1 MKKFTALLILLN
13 VSLAF
18 GQQAETQTVS
28 QALGELFDRTRAK
41 ASIPVEQAPYLKI
54 ILSKTAE
61 RSTLIYRCR
70 HVIAKTITY
79 SVESATSPTGTVE
92 TSDDQNMIT
101 VNDINEQLEEIKEL
115 ILALDQR
122 SPQVLVE
129 AQIVEVQMGNGTE
142 LDTAFNMSYYD
153 KDKKALSTM
162 GSMLGGTK
170 GYPVGYPVGSV
181 LDSSKEYPVPD
192 GYPEETGSW
201 FDLTPFNKEL
211 SNGDIIKLNAKLKW
225 LETNDKAEILSS
237 PNLLVDLG
245 TTATVST
252 GTDQPLLSVS
262 VNNGVSQE
270 EVYYKRTGVN
280 LRVTPQLI
288 NDDAV
293 TIEVRPEVTSVVGYA
308 SLSSSSEP
316 PIISV
321 RNIETKLNVKD
332 GGVVMMGG
340 LYSSKDIE
348 NEEKV
353 PFLGDIPWIGFL
365 FRSKSTD
372 KAQVQLVFL
381 LRVSIIHDTPEMYLK
396 NIDATQE
403 EVKGVGGILK
413 RSIAPPEP
421 AGSESAQAE

>member
-1 MKKFTALLILLN
+1 MKKLMLSFLVMSVFCAVAQETNAPPVSVAL
-13 VSLAF
+13 
-18 GQQAETQTVS
+18 E
-28 QALGELFDRTRAK
+28 ELFAGNRKKVDK
-41 ASIPVEQAPYLKI
+41 PVEESVYLKI
-54 ILSKTAE
+54 IPSRTSK

-70 HVIAKTITY
+70 HVTAASITY

-101 VNDINEQLEEIKEL
+101 INDVNEQIEELKEL
-115 ILALDQR
+115 LMALDKR
-122 SPQVLVE
+122 GPQVLVE
-129 AQIVEVQMGNGTE
+129 AQIVEVQMGEGEE
-142 LDTAFNMSYYD
+142 LDSAFNVSYFD
-153 KDKKALSTM
+153 KDKDITSTV

-170 GYPVGYPVGSV
+170 GYPGANGF
-181 LDSSKEYPVPD
+181 
-192 GYPEETGSW
+192 PEETGSW
-201 FDLTPFNKEL
+201 FDLTANKEL
-211 SNGDIIKLNAKLKW
+211 SNGDIIKINSKLKW
-225 LETNDKAEILSS
+225 LQSNDKAEILSS

-280 LRVTPQLI
+280 LRVTPLLV
-288 NDDAV
+288 NSDTV

-321 RNIETKLNVKD
+321 RNIETKLNVRD

-340 LYSSKDIE
+340 LYSSKDIK

-353 PFLGDIPWIGFL
+353 PWLGDIPILGYL
-365 FRSKSTD
+365 FRSESSSQ
-372 KAQVQLVFL
+372 AQVQLVFL
-381 LRVSIIHDTPEMYLK
+381 LRVSIIPDSPVTLLNNMDSTK
-396 NIDATQE
+396 RN
-403 EVKGVGGILK
+403 VKGVGKILEK
-413 RSIAPPEP
+413 EITPPVPEEE
-421 AGSESAQAE
+421 ADQ

>member
-1 MKKFTALLILLN
+1 
-13 VSLAF
+13 
-18 GQQAETQTVS
+18 
-28 QALGELFDRTRAK
+28 
-41 ASIPVEQAPYLKI
+41 
-54 ILSKTAE
+54 
-61 RSTLIYRCR
+61 
-70 HVIAKTITY
+70 
-79 SVESATSPTGTVE
+79 
-92 TSDDQNMIT
+92 MIT
-101 VNDINEQLEEIKEL
+101 VNDINDQLEEIKTL

-129 AQIVEVQMGNGTE
+129 AQIVEVQMGNVTE
-142 LDTAFNMSYYD
+142 LDTAFNISYFD
-153 KDKKALSTM
+153 KDKETVSTI
-162 GSMLGGTK
+162 GSVQGGRK
-170 GYPVGYPVGSV
+170 GYPAAPRVDVYPDEGGGWY
-181 LDSSKEYPVPD
+181 DM
-192 GYPEETGSW
+192 
-201 FDLTPFNKEL
+201 TPFNKEL

-225 LETNDKAEILSS
+225 LETNGKAEILSS

-280 LRVTPQLI
+280 LRVTPQMI

-293 TIEVRPEVTSVVGYA
+293 SIEVRPEVTSVVGYA

-321 RNIETKLNVKD
+321 RNIETKLNVRD

-348 NEEKV
+348 SEEKV
-353 PFLGDIPWIGFL
+353 PFFGDLPWIGFL

-372 KAQVQLVFL
+372 KEQVQLVFL
-381 LRVSIIHDTPEMYLK
+381 LRVSIIHDAPETYLK
-396 NIDATQE
+396 NLDTTQE
-403 EVKGVGGILK
+403 EVKGVGSILK
-413 RSIAPPEP
+413 RSIGPVEP
-421 AGSESAQAE
+421 VEMEPSGEESVPGE